1 MVGWVNICQI
11 THRITESDV
20 TSEFTNPQ
28 IFSCYVQKNIFSH
41 KSFQV
46 FENLKRVVPI
56 HLQFQNYSSN
66 NNYKQQGSTLVI
78 NLIKNKIA
86 GRCGTRNLPTGKL

>member
-1 MVGWVNICQI
+1 M
-11 THRITESDV
+11 
-20 TSEFTNPQ
+20 FK
-28 IFSCYVQKNIFSH
+28 KNIFSH

>member
-1 MVGWVNICQI
+1 M
-11 THRITESDV
+11 
-20 TSEFTNPQ
+20 FK
-28 IFSCYVQKNIFSH
+28 KNIFSH

-66 NNYKQQGSTLVI
+66 NNYKQQGSTI
-78 NLIKNKIA
+78 SN
-86 GRCGTRNLPTGKL
+86 